1 MIPVW
6 LRLWFK
12 IGMQNPSTAS
22 CQLKDHFQTI
32 SDPRTGPAQ
41 RHELLDI
48 LMISVCAMLCGA
60 ESFTDIALWGRC
72 QHDWLKTWLALP
84 NAIPSHDTFNRVFG
98 LIQPAEFSACF
109 QSWTQAL
116 RQTVAG
122 ELIAIDG
129 KTLRGSRVQTQGPVH
144 LVNVWAASNRLVL
157 AQLAV
162 ADKSNEITA
171 VPQLLR
177 ALELTG
183 CIVTVDALNCQK
195 NIAKEISEADA
206 DYVLALKGN
215 HGTLHAEVQSF
226 LDDAQ
231 QRGFQGVPHQF
242 VETVD
247 KEHGRLETRRYW
259 ITEAID
265 WLADKPAWEKLCS
278 LGLVERVVEV
288 GGKVTTERAY
298 YLSSLSAE
306 AQRFASA
313 VRGHWG
319 VENAVHWV
327 LDVQMNED
335 RCRVCDRQAAQNLAT
350 LRVFCLNLLRRNQQY
365 KVGVRAKQKAAGW
378 SPQYLLSLLKF

>member
-1 MIPVW
+1 MPN
-6 LRLWFK
+6 
-12 IGMQNPSTAS
+12 QPSPS
-22 CQLKDHFQTI
+22 LQLTEHFQAIT
-32 SDPRTGPAQ
+32 DPRTGPAQ
-41 RHELLDI
+41 RHDLLSI

-60 ESFTDIALWGRC
+60 DSFTDIALWGRC
-72 QHDWLKTWLALP
+72 QHEWLKTWLALP
-84 NAIPSHDTFNRVFG
+84 NGIPAHDTFNRVLG
-98 LIQPAEFSACF
+98 LIKPAEFAAGF
-109 QSWTQAL
+109 QAWTQAV
-116 RQTVAG
+116 RVTVAG

-129 KTLRGSRVQTQGPVH
+129 KTLRGSRGQKHGPLH

-206 DYVLALKGN
+206 DYVLALKAN
-215 HGTLHAEVQSF
+215 HGVLHEEVQQF

-231 QRGFQGVPHQF
+231 RREFAGVPHQF
-242 VETVD
+242 VETTD

-265 WLADKPAWEKLCS
+265 WLADKPQWEQLRS
-278 LGLVERVVEV
+278 VGLVERVVEV
-288 GGKVTTERAY
+288 AGKVQIERAY
-298 YLSSLSAE
+298 YLSSLPAE
-306 AQRFASA
+306 VARFAAA

-319 VENAVHWV
+319 IENSVHWV
-327 LDVQMNED
+327 LDVQLNED
-335 RCRVCDRQAAQNLAT
+335 RCRVRDRNAAQNLAT
-350 LRVFCLNLLRRNQQY
+350 LRVFCLNVLRRDRQH

-378 SPQYLLSLLKF
+378 SSQYLLSLLKF